1 MKKIKFIAALA
12 LTIAIFSTFLV
23 GCSNTNNTS
32 SDVQSS
38 NSTISSEQIG
48 SSEIVSSEESS
59 LQDNSQAESEE
70 SKTEESKP
78 QESKPEETK
87 PQTKPQTKPTPE
99 PTPEPTP
106 QIPSRP
112 KLPLITPDGDDMA
125 YHPSVVKFDSEWN
138 GYKYWIAFT
147 PYPRADETKENP
159 VINVSNDMKTWYV
172 PDGLTNPLDKPDPS
186 DKHHYNSDTHMLYNP
201 TENRLELFWR
211 YICDDGGKIGTVTI
225 FRSVSYDGVTWEPK
239 TVFLFVDDRNV
250 YDYVSPAITLQDN
263 VYRMWY
269 VDVDKKA
276 YYAEIVD
283 GVIGEPTL
291 LNIPFQGKLVPWH
304 LDVIYNSEKAIYE
317 MIVSAYT
324 NRSDRQTM
332 SMFYTTSTDNV
343 NWNTPT
349 EIIKPS
355 DEKNKWDS
363 RGMYRACMLYDRGVY
378 YVFFSAHGP
387 NKTEVGVGLLY
398 GSDINNLKSYLQP

>member
-1 MKKIKFIAALA
+1 MIQKTALKNVFILLCVVALILCSA
-12 LTIAIFSTFLV
+12 GCTNKDIAESSEPSSTTD
-23 GCSNTNNTS
+23 SSEMQS
-32 SDVQSS
+32 SDE
-38 NSTISSEQIG
+38 TESSEQLSSDAS
-48 SSEIVSSEESS
+48 SSETT
-59 LQDNSQAESEE
+59 ESEPE
-70 SKTEESKP
+70 PEPELEPKP
-78 QESKPEETK
+78 KPN
-87 PQTKPQTKPTPE
+87 PKPTPK
-99 PTPEPTP
+99 PESNPKPAQKPKPEP

-172 PDGLTNPLDKPDPS
+172 PSGLKNPLDKPDPS
-186 DKHHYNSDTHMLYNP
+186 DRYHYNSDTHMLYNP

-291 LNIPFQGKLVPWH
+291 LNVPFQGKLVPWH

-332 SMFYTTSTDNV
+332 SMFYTYSSDNL
-343 NWNTPT
+343 NWSEPKAV
-349 EIIKPS
+349 ILPS

-363 RGMYRACMLYDRGVY
+363 RGMYRACMLYNNGTY

-387 NKTEVGVGLLY
+387 NKTEVGVGLMY
-398 GSDINNLKSYLQP
+398 GSDIYDLKSYI

>member
-1 MKKIKFIAALA
+1 MQKIKFIAALA

-23 GCSNTNNTS
+23 GCSNTNNKS

-87 PQTKPQTKPTPE
+87 PQKKPQTKPQTK

-125 YHPSVVKFDSEWN
+125 YHPSVVKFDSQWN

-159 VINVSNDMKTWYV
+159 VINVSNDMKTWHV

-186 DKHHYNSDTHMLYNP
+186 DKYHYNSDTHMLYNP

-304 LDVIYNSEKAIYE
+304 LDVIYNKEKNLYE
-317 MIVSAYT
+317 MVVSAYT
-324 NRSDRQTM
+324 NRADRQTM

-343 NWNTPT
+343 NWSTPI

-363 RGMYRACMLYDRGVY
+363 RGMYRACMLYDQGVY

-398 GSDINNLKSYLQP
+398 GSDINNLKSYL